1 MATAIIDRF
10 EGELA
15 VLEVDGSQRVVRRSQ
30 LPADAH
36 EGDAI
41 DLETMRVDRAE
52 TDALQDRVAA
62 ARARAKKKPFRGGSL

>member
-15 VLEVDGSQRVVRRSQ
+15 VLEVDGAQRVVRRSE
-30 LPADAH
+30 LPADAR

-41 DLETMRVDRAE
+41 DLETMTVDRAQ
-52 TDALQDRVAA
+52 TDALRERVTA
-62 ARARAKKKPFRGGSL
+62 ARARAKKKPFGGGSL